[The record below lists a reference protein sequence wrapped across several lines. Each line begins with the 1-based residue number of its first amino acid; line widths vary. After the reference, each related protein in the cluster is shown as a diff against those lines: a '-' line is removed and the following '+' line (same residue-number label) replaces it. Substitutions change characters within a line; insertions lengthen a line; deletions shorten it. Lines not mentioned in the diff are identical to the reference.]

1 MVIWEEQV
9 KTEFI
14 EGVHLNIYAHQYSQ
28 QHFHNQD
35 TAATQVSIN
44 EQMDKEDVLNIHTMD
59 CYSDIKSEILPFAAM
74 WINKE
79 NIMLSE
85 ICQRKINTSYYLW
98 NLKIKQTNKYI

>member
-14 EGVHLNIYAHQYSQ
+14 EGVHLKIYAHQYSQ

-59 CYSDIKSEILPFAAM
+59 C
-74 WINKE
+74 
-79 NIMLSE
+79 
-85 ICQRKINTSYYLW
+85 
-98 NLKIKQTNKYI
+98 